1 MALMRELIRGGIAG
15 GAATWVMDLITTG
28 VLEKQA
34 PEVTEREQQAW
45 PNGKPA
51 IENAVDAL
59 EAKASIRLDERQRSL
74 VTQCIHYGLGAL
86 PGAAYAVLR
95 RRVPLLGAAGGMLFG
110 VALWAVNDE
119 FLNTKL
125 GFAGPFDAYPME
137 THLRGLIGH
146 TALGAATDTFIDA
159 LGG

>member
-1 MALMRELIRGGIAG
+1 MSLKRDLIRGAIAG

-28 VLEKQA
+28 VLEGQSR
-34 PEVTEREQQAW
+34 EVTEREERAR

-51 IENAVDAL
+51 IENAVDTL
-59 EAKASIRLDERQRSL
+59 EAKASIRLDEQQRNL
-74 VTQCIHYGLGAL
+74 VTQCIHYGLGAV

-110 VALWAVNDE
+110 AALWAVNDE
-119 FLNTKL
+119 FLNTRL
-125 GFAGPFDAYPME
+125 GFAGPYDAYPME

-146 TALGAATDTFIDA
+146 TSLGAATDTFIDA

>member
-1 MALMRELIRGGIAG
+1 MRDLIRGGVAG

-28 VLEKQA
+28 VLKGQS
-34 PEVTEREQQAW
+34 PDVTQLEEQAW

-59 EAKASIRLDERQRSL
+59 ESKASIRLDEKQRAL
-74 VTQCIHYGLGAL
+74 VIQCIHYGLGAV

-95 RRVPLLGAAGGMLFG
+95 RRVPLLGAARGMLFG
-110 VALWAVNDE
+110 AGLWALNDE

-146 TALGAATDTFIDA
+146 TTLGAATDTFIDA

>member
-1 MALMRELIRGGIAG
+1 MRDLIRGGVAG
-15 GAATWVMDLITTG
+15 GVATWVMDLITTG
-28 VLEKQA
+28 VLKGQS
-34 PEVTEREQQAW
+34 PEVTQREEQAW

-59 EAKASIRLDERQRSL
+59 ESKASIRLDEKQRAL
-74 VTQCIHYGLGAL
+74 VIQCIHYGLGAV

-95 RRVPLLGAAGGMLFG
+95 RRVPLLGAARGMLFG
-110 VALWAVNDE
+110 AGLWALNDE
-119 FLNTKL
+119 YLNTRL

-146 TALGAATDTFIDA
+146 TTLGAATDTFIDA

>member
-1 MALMRELIRGGIAG
+1 MRDLIRGGVAG

-28 VLEKQA
+28 VLKGQS
-34 PEVTEREQQAW
+34 PEVTQREEQAW

-59 EAKASIRLDERQRSL
+59 ESKASIRLDEKQRAL
-74 VTQCIHYGLGAL
+74 VIQCIHYGLGAV

-95 RRVPLLGAAGGMLFG
+95 RRVPLLGAARGMLFG
-110 VALWAVNDE
+110 AGLWALNDE
-119 FLNTKL
+119 YLNTRL

-146 TALGAATDTFIDA
+146 TTLGAATDTFIDA